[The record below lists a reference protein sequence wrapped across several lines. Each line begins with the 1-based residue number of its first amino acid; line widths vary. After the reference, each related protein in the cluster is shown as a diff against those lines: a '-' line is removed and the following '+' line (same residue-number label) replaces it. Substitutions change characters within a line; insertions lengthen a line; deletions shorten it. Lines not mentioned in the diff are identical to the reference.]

1 MNLEKNIVIKTRPKE
16 GGKRNISNDTVN
28 SGHWTSVEK
37 NGIHCEELRGQQEM
51 EHGRQAHAPFFRQSF
66 LDRGGGRH
74 KERMHK

>member
-37 NGIHCEELRGQQEM
+37 NGIHCEELRGQ
-51 EHGRQAHAPFFRQSF
+51 
-66 LDRGGGRH
+66 
-74 KERMHK
+74 